1 MAKAA
6 PRHMTVM
13 RGAGCARSTST
24 LAGCCSLRGQPCS
37 NGGVWQ
43 LACVGCGNSFH
54 RGGRWPCR
62 KRLSMEKKCCSR
74 SPACTLTRL
83 SHPRLS
89 APCSDASP
97 LRWLPTTTS
106 EARHRP
112 RLSRCS
118 LSHLPPRSPSPPP
131 PLPPPPPPP
140 PPSPPPSLPSL
151 VGRTCVE
158 PSTACCAPRGR
169 SAKLLAYVK
178 LRISASRHAASDA
191 GGAVAAQRP
200 HPRNEVASGAEAA
213 GIAPEADGGARASD
227 GASSG
232 TTERQ
237 WANSGR
243 SRSSCVRC
251 RQHGARS
258 SSASSAL
265 AERPVWWRL
274 RAVDSVAR
282 LSAAASRAA
291 DHVPT
296 RSASTAASTTSLSDP
311 APPSSPHRTS
321 CVPRASYSASGSSAL
336 GFVTSSS
343 LSSHS
348 SQRGGG
354 RASCSASRRPNWL
367 AAAVS
372 FPVASAAADARPSL
386 SSPVIHRRQPRRCA
400 SCSFVWAAFVAK

>member
-1 MAKAA
+1 MAACGGSLS
-6 PRHMTVM
+6 
-13 RGAGCARSTST
+13 RG
-24 LAGCCSLRGQPCS
+24 L
-37 NGGVWQ
+37 WQ
-43 LACVGCGNSFH
+43 LLPP
-54 RGGRWPCR
+54 RGSMPWR
-62 KRLSMEKKCCSR
+62 KRLSIEKKCCSR

-118 LSHLPPRSPSPPP
+118 LSHSPPRSPSPPP
-131 PLPPPPPPP
+131 SPWPSPP
-140 PPSPPPSLPSL
+140 PPS
-151 VGRTCVE
+151 GRTCVE
-158 PSTACCAPRGR
+158 PSTACCAPRGP
-169 SAKLLAYVK
+169 SAKLLVYVK
-178 LRISASRHAASDA
+178 VRISAARQAASDA

-200 HPRNEVASGAEAA
+200 HPRNEVASGNEAA
-213 GIAPEADGGARASD
+213 GAAPEADSGVRAFG

-232 TTERQ
+232 ATERQ

-243 SRSSCVRC
+243 SRSSCVCC
-251 RQHGARS
+251 RQRGARS

-265 AERPVWWRL
+265 TERPVWWRL
-274 RAVDSVAR
+274 RAVDSAAR
-282 LSAAASRAA
+282 SSAVASRAA

-311 APPSSPHRTS
+311 APPSSPHSTS
-321 CVPRASYSASGSSAL
+321 CVPPASYSASGSSAL

-354 RASCSASRRPNWL
+354 RASCSASSRPNWL

-372 FPVASAAADARPSL
+372 FPAANAAADARPSF
-386 SSPVIHRRQPRRCA
+386 SSPAIHSRQPRRCA